1 MTKKELEYQLKIV
14 RDDFERKMDIIGEL
28 DEYFEGIFDE
38 LNPNWRFEWKGGGM
52 KVWYKEAIKEIK
64 KLKSKK

>member
-14 RDDFERKMDIIGEL
+14 RDAFERKMDIIGEL

-38 LNPNWRFEWKGGGM
+38 LNPNWRFEWKGGM
-52 KVWYKEAIKEIK
+52 KAYCKEAIKEIK